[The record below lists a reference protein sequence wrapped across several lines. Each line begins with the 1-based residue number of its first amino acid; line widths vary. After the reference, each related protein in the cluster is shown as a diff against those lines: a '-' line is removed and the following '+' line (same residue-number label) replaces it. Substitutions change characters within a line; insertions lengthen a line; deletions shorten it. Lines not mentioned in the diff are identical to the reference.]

1 LEKDRKSLRLRIDK
15 YEKDI
20 AKYKEYD
27 QKKNKRHHSEL
38 NKADTLLKYVAAG
51 YKKNLDLIERILDNA
66 IMHQEMDISEELRP
80 FQDKEEQNLIKGI
93 LNFFEEKYAKKKKNL
108 FINIKKR

>member
-1 LEKDRKSLRLRIDK
+1 MRMRIDK

-38 NKADTLLKYVAAG
+38 NKADTLLEYVTKN
-51 YKKNLDLIERILDNA
+51 YKKNLQLLEMVLDNA
-66 IMHQEMDISEELRP
+66 ILHQEMDISEELRA
-80 FQDKEEQNLIKGI
+80 FKDKEEQSTIKGI
-93 LNFFEEKYAKKKKNL
+93 LNYFEERYAKKKKNL
-108 FINIKKR
+108 FVNIKKK